1 MTTIGPILSTQV
13 LLKKLRNHSKRILLK
28 TTLTPPNFM
37 MKYLIANLSQ
47 QLKKTYL
54 PKIGIFLNAPPT
66 T

>member
-1 MTTIGPILSTQV
+1 
-13 LLKKLRNHSKRILLK
+13 
-28 TTLTPPNFM
+28 M

-54 PKIGIFLNAPPT
+54 RKIGIFLNAPPT